1 MMKTDVVA
9 YVMLVLMAV
18 ALLAAVIAVL
28 WAVVMAARKR
38 GSGLAKTENR
48 VPARRIAMLMLAGTL
63 VLLLLTFA
71 LGSSVPVLINGKSF
85 DNFFW
90 LRAADMFICSSGV
103 LLVVAALAYVYA
115 EVKTKMNAER

>member
-1 MMKTDVVA
+1 MKTDVVA

-18 ALLAAVIAVL
+18 TLLAAVIAVL

-48 VPARRIAMLMLAGTL
+48 VPARRIAMLMLAGTF

>member
-1 MMKTDVVA
+1 MKTDVVA

-48 VPARRIAMLMLAGTL
+48 VPARRIAMLMLAGTF

>member
-1 MMKTDVVA
+1 MKTDVVA

>member
-1 MMKTDVVA
+1 MKTDVVA

-18 ALLAAVIAVL
+18 TLLAAVIAVL

-85 DNFFW
+85 DSFFW